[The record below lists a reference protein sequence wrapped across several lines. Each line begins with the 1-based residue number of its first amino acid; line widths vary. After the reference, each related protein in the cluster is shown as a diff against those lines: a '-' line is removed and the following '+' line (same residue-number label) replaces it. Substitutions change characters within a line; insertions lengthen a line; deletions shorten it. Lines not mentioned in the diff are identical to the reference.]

1 MTWSRRW
8 GLRPGMGVTPPFL
21 MEHLRIGKTE
31 AVNEMQSA
39 GFRLERM
46 VDLDLDLEQSYL
58 AVFQRP

>member
-1 MTWSRRW
+1 MVAAL

-46 VDLDLDLEQSYL
+46 VDLDLEQSYL
-58 AVFQRP
+58 AVFRRP

>member
-1 MTWSRRW
+1 MVAAL